1 MPFHIIDNMAKLD
14 TIHQF
19 EKAIVAILNLD
30 GWNLKWSGAKYE
42 HYDAKGYT
50 AKGFPV
56 VIEMKFRND
65 YYENKLL
72 EKYKYDKL
80 MEMDEDI
87 VKIYFVNDPNGN
99 YFFWLNKLDVGEPKD
114 FASISLTPA
123 TSSTCLAAPP
133 AITPVPGA
141 AGFRRTLEDPC
152 FPIME

>member
-1 MPFHIIDNMAKLD
+1 MGKLD

-42 HYDAKGYT
+42 HYDAKGFT

-80 MEMDEDI
+80 MEMDDDI
-87 VKIYFVNDPNGN
+87 VKMYFVNDPNGN
-99 YFFWLNKLDVGEPKD
+99 YFFWLNKLDVGKPQD
-114 FASISLTPA
+114 FWCPE
-123 TSSTCLAAPP
+123 TSFWGSKKVKKKCYLLNEKQSV
-133 AITPVPGA
+133 IKN
-141 AGFRRTLEDPC
+141 
-152 FPIME
+152 INK

>member
-1 MPFHIIDNMAKLD
+1 MPFHIIDNMARLD

-50 AKGFPV
+50 SKGFPV

-87 VKIYFVNDPNGN
+87 VKLYFVNDPNGN

-114 FASISLTPA
+114 FWCPE
-123 TSSTCLAAPP
+123 TSFWGSKKVKKKCYLLNEKQSV
-133 AITPVPGA
+133 IKN
-141 AGFRRTLEDPC
+141 
-152 FPIME
+152 INK

>member
-72 EKYKYDKL
+72 EKYKYDKKKFQ
-80 MEMDEDI
+80 DT
-87 VKIYFVNDPNGN
+87 K
-99 YFFWLNKLDVGEPKD
+99 
-114 FASISLTPA
+114 SL
-123 TSSTCLAAPP
+123 
-133 AITPVPGA
+133 
-141 AGFRRTLEDPC
+141 
-152 FPIME
+152 

>member
-87 VKIYFVNDPNGN
+87 VKLYFVNDPNGN

-114 FASISLTPA
+114 FWCPE
-123 TSSTCLAAPP
+123 TSFWGSKKVKKKCYLLNEKQSV
-133 AITPVPGA
+133 IKN
-141 AGFRRTLEDPC
+141 
-152 FPIME
+152 INK

>member
-1 MPFHIIDNMAKLD
+1 MVMPFHIIDNMAKLD

-30 GWNLKWSGAKYE
+30 GSNLKWSGAKYE

-87 VKIYFVNDPNGN
+87 VKLYFVNDPNGN

-114 FASISLTPA
+114 FWCPE
-123 TSSTCLAAPP
+123 TSFWGSKKVKKKCYLLNEKQSV
-133 AITPVPGA
+133 IKN
-141 AGFRRTLEDPC
+141 
-152 FPIME
+152 INK